1 MAYNFLIIGEKCDD
15 VFHYGSCVRMSP
27 EAPVPIFTTEYD
39 VLVDGMAKNVYNNL
53 EAICKTYNLSD
64 CRVHHVF
71 SHHSAVKE
79 RFVDKKT
86 NHYFLRLDSFDDK
99 YSQIELD
106 AEIEYCISKA
116 DCIIISDYNK
126 GFLSVDDIKMISNL
140 RKENC
145 ILFIDTKKKITKDI
159 ISCVDFIKI
168 NEKELKNNLDIF
180 LYNSNI
186 DKFIITLGE
195 KGAMY
200 KLNKTF
206 IEAPQSTID
215 VSGAG
220 DTFMAALAFKYMQTK
235 NIEESIVFANQ
246 IASIV
251 VSKKGVSTI

>member
-1 MAYNFLIIGEKCDD
+1 
-15 VFHYGSCVRMSP
+15 
-27 EAPVPIFTTEYD
+27 
-39 VLVDGMAKNVYNNL
+39 
-53 EAICKTYNLSD
+53 
-64 CRVHHVF
+64 
-71 SHHSAVKE
+71 
-79 RFVDKKT
+79 
-86 NHYFLRLDSFDDK
+86 LRLDSFDDK